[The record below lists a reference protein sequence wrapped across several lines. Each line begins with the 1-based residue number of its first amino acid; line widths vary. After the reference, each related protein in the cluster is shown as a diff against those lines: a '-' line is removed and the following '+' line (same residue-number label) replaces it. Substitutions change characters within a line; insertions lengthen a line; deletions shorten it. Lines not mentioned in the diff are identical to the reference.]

1 MVRVKINMQGFMR
14 IVTRL
19 ARIVT
24 SQLPGTMSSAVMSER
39 EERLFRSQTTRNA
52 NNIFLQDEAVQ
63 YILDPD
69 GELSGL
75 EIKDDEDLGH
85 EEDDNDP
92 D

>member
-1 MVRVKINMQGFMR
+1 MS
-14 IVTRL
+14 TCL
-19 ARIVT
+19 DART
-24 SQLPGTMSSAVMSER
+24 SVGAVMSER

-69 GELSGL
+69 GELSDL
-75 EIKDDEDLGH
+75 EIKDDDDHGH